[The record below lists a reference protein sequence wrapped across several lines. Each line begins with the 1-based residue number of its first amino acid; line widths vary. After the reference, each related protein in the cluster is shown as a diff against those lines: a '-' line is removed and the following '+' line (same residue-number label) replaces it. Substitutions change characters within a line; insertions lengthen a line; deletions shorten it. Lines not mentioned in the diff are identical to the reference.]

1 MSSIREQHNP
11 TIIKLLR
18 EHDQLPYE
26 LLEQRR
32 SIERQIMFLMS
43 TVKAGELAQNWS

>member
-26 LLEQRR
+26 HLEQRR
-32 SIERQIMFLMS
+32 NIERQIMFLMS
-43 TVKAGELAQNWS
+43 IVKTGELAQTCS